1 MKKSLLWI
9 LLGLALLPVLIC
21 TAKTQTWWVSR
32 WSTPSA
38 IVENVAK
45 KANEGATEIQ
55 DVKPNAITNKVTG
68 TAGTPSP
75 WAKYQISNTFIWLA
89 TSEFGVAPYIQW
101 TLYIGLVWASILLI
115 WNWFLLVTGRKPT
128 EAKENIKYILIW
140 VVLMTWFYAVIAIV
154 TAVINYFFAS

>member
-9 LLGLALLPVLIC
+9 LLGLAFLPILVC

-32 WSTPSA
+32 GSTPSE
-38 IVENVAK
+38 IVKNVAD
-45 KANEGATEIQ
+45 KANKGATNIQ
-55 DVKPNAITNKVTG
+55 DVKPNAITNNEVG
-68 TAGTPSP
+68 GQSP
-75 WAKYQISNTFIWLA
+75 WKKYQISNTFIWLA
-89 TSEFGVAPYIQW
+89 TSANGVTPYLQW
-101 TLYIGLVWASILLI
+101 TIYIGMVWASILLI

-140 VVLMTWFYAVIAIV
+140 VMLMSWFYAIIAIV